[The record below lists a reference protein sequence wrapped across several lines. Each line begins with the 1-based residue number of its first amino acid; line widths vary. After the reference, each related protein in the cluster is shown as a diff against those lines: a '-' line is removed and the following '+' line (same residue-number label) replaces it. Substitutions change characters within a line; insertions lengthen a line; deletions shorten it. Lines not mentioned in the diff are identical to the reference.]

1 MQSPNSSSVGRDMRL
16 LRLRQARVS
25 GQPIRLRIVSP
36 SDAEKNQF
44 SQLQWSDYWIKYE
57 LIKALGQF
65 PDFMI
70 TEFQPHVELHLLGFP
85 AQIDPRIY
93 TMAWIYGHPDLVTD
107 IEMVQYDHLFC
118 YSSLFQNEL
127 QRRGYPSE
135 LMIGAT
141 GKTPPAIREIHYPAT
156 FVGNAR
162 KGGGGRPAVE
172 ALLESQEHFLVWGKG
187 WETKL
192 SKKNL
197 AGSYFDYAQLGEL
210 YAGSEFVLNDH
221 HPDMARWGFVSFR
234 IFDALAS
241 GGFVVSDRNPSIE
254 GIFGGCVPQFS
265 DARELQDIFTYY
277 RAHPEKKEEL
287 QDQGMRIAW
296 SHNWEARA
304 RQIRKHLLAVA
315 DLSGTHS
322 SGRAPQ
328 RQIPESAKSIGSA
341 PRINANPAP
350 EASET
355 SLRLHLGCGSVR
367 LEGYVNLDKYPTKG
381 ADRVM
386 PADRLYYDDASVD
399 EIYTSHMIEH
409 LSPEEL
415 ESAVREWR
423 RVLKPGGKI
432 TVRCPNFEVY
442 LREWLAGDDEYRVGW
457 GRINIFGHS
466 GRGEGM
472 WHHLGFTPG
481 VLGRI
486 FENHGFHTLKSE
498 ASPTRPEYD
507 NTVEYR
513 ADGDL
518 IYEGERLPDA
528 VALEEITGL
537 SLDQQKEVFA

>member
-1 MQSPNSSSVGRDMRL
+1 MSSFTASSNAREMRI
-16 LRLRQARVS
+16 LRLRQARAS

-57 LIKALGQF
+57 LIKALGQMADLF
-65 PDFMI
+65 V

-85 AQIDPRIY
+85 TQIDPRIY

-107 IEMVQYDHLFC
+107 IEMMQYDHLFC
-118 YSSLFQNEL
+118 YSTLFQKEL
-127 QRRGYPSE
+127 QRRGYESE

-141 GKTPPAIREIHYPAT
+141 SKTPSPFREIHYPAT

-162 KGGGGRPAVE
+162 KGGGGRPAVD
-172 ALLESQEHFLVWGKG
+172 ALLECQEHFLVWGKG

-234 IFDALAS
+234 IYDALAS
-241 GGFVVSDRNPSIE
+241 GGFVISDRNPSIE
-254 GIFGGCVPQFS
+254 GIFGGSVPQFS
-265 DARELQDIFTYY
+265 NAQELKDIFAYF
-277 RAHPEKKEEL
+277 RDHPEKKEQL

-304 RQIRKHLLAVA
+304 KQLRRHLLAVA
-315 DLSGTHS
+315 DLSHALPTGRTLQQS
-322 SGRAPQ
+322 SGD
-328 RQIPESAKSIGSA
+328 RQDRIGSQVQA
-341 PRINANPAP
+341 GANSTSD
-350 EASET
+350 ASKIP
-355 SLRLHLGCGSVR
+355 LRLHLGCGSVR

-399 EIYTSHMIEH
+399 EIYSSHMLEH
-409 LSPEEL
+409 LGPEEL
-415 ESAVREWR
+415 ESATKEWR
-423 RVLKPGGKI
+423 RVLKPGGKV

-442 LREWLAGDDEYRVGW
+442 IREWLSGDDEYRLGW
-457 GRINIFGHS
+457 GRINVFGHS
-466 GRGEGM
+466 GRGEAM
-472 WHHLGFTPG
+472 WHHNGFSSG
-481 VLGRI
+481 VLRRV
-486 FENHGFHTLKSE
+486 FENHGFRTLKSA

-507 NTVEYR
+507 NTIEYR
-513 ADGDL
+513 PDGDL
-518 IYEGERLPDA
+518 IYEGERLADA
-528 VALEEITGL
+528 PASEEIAATPQVEL
-537 SLDQQKEVFA
+537 EAVPA

>member
-1 MQSPNSSSVGRDMRL
+1 MQSFSRSSAGRDMRL
-16 LRLRQARVS
+16 LRLRQARSS
-25 GQPIRLRIVSP
+25 GQPIRLRIISP

-57 LIKALGQF
+57 LIKALGQM
-65 PDFMI
+65 PDLFI

-85 AQIDPRIY
+85 TQIDPRIY
-93 TMAWIYGHPDLVTD
+93 TMAWIYGHPDLVTE
-107 IEMVQYDHLFC
+107 IELMQYDHLFC
-118 YSSLFQNEL
+118 YSSLFQKEL
-127 QRRGYPSE
+127 QRRGYESE

-141 GKTPPAIREIHYPAT
+141 SKTPAPFREVRYPAT

-162 KGGGGRPAVE
+162 KGGSGRPAVE

-187 WETKL
+187 WDTKL

-234 IFDALAS
+234 LYDALAS
-241 GGFVVSDRNPSIE
+241 GGFVISDRNPGIE
-254 GIFGGCVPQFS
+254 GIFGGSVPQFS
-265 DARELQDIFTYY
+265 TAQELKDIFAYF
-277 RAHPEKKEEL
+277 RAHPDKKEQL

-304 RQIRKHLLAVA
+304 KQLRRHLLAVA
-315 DLSGTHS
+315 DLSQALLVARS
-322 SGRAPQ
+322 PQ
-328 RQIPESAKSIGSA
+328 RSAGGNSDRFGPDVQAGADSA
-341 PRINANPAP
+341 SV
-350 EASET
+350 ASQLP
-355 SLRLHLGCGSVR
+355 LRLHLGCGSVR
-367 LEGYVNLDKYPTKG
+367 REGYVNLDKYPTKG

-386 PADRLYYDDASVD
+386 PADRLYYADASVD

-415 ESAVREWR
+415 ESAIKEWR

-442 LREWLAGDDEYRVGW
+442 LREWLAGDEAYRLGW

-472 WHHLGFTPG
+472 WHHIGFNPG
-481 VLGRI
+481 VLRRV
-486 FENHGFHTLKSE
+486 FENHGFRTLKSQ

-507 NTVEYR
+507 NTIEYR
-513 ADGDL
+513 PDGDL

-528 VALEEITGL
+528 PASAEIAGMPQVELEA
-537 SLDQQKEVFA
+537 VPA